1 MSPPP
6 SLTNGRA
13 TNNPLPTWVAVAYGV
28 PFVWVGIQHFVNP
41 ASFEPIVPTYLGM
54 PRFWVLF
61 TGVTEII
68 LGIGIMWSRTRH
80 KASILM
86 ITQLCL
92 LYLGNLHMWM
102 NDVPFNGVSL
112 STTGHVI
119 RAAIQV
125 LLIVGA
131 AWVGRLGPFE
141 NAARPRRQPE

>member
-1 MSPPP
+1 
-6 SLTNGRA
+6 
-13 TNNPLPTWVAVAYGV
+13 
-28 PFVWVGIQHFVNP
+28 
-41 ASFEPIVPTYLGM
+41 
-54 PRFWVLF
+54 
-61 TGVTEII
+61 
-68 LGIGIMWSRTRH
+68 
-80 KASILM
+80 M
-86 ITQLCL
+86 IAQLCL